1 MNRPPV
7 VTPHTPENVGHM
19 VVSGMS
25 FSGAHGLG
33 AMQAYMERA
42 DEYMRQERTGVSE
55 ILAAFRSEEF
65 CSIVA
70 RALKIAAN
78 GDSVR
83 KMIDDAKSNENR
95 EEASRM
101 LKSAASTAWTLVT
114 DADQLAIEIGKLA
127 QSGDAA

>member
-1 MNRPPV
+1 MNKHPV

-25 FSGAHGLG
+25 FSSAHGLG
-33 AMQAYMERA
+33 TVQAFMGRA
-42 DEYMRQERTGVSE
+42 DDYMRQEQTGVSE
-55 ILAAFRSEEF
+55 ILAAFRSEAF

-83 KMIDDAKSNENR
+83 KMIDDAMSNENQ

-101 LKSAASTAWTLVT
+101 LKSAASKAWTLVI
-114 DADQLAIEIGKLA
+114 DADRLAVEIGKLV
-127 QSGDAA
+127 QSGDVA